1 MFEEEKRKMIE
12 LLEKLRYRISVSP
25 DSPENENAKRVLARQ
40 MEKWGITED
49 DFKKLVPIIFPYKDK
64 DFSLRLFVQIAYVKF
79 GVSLRGEPF
88 HWSKRGKKFFKA
100 SKTEIPEEK
109 LEELKAYFSFYEKE
123 FVKRKKKFEKDLK
136 EEVKRKRD
144 AFYHA
149 FLGSAKL
156 LAPATDDQVEETS
169 LDELKRIYEEMEK
182 FAKDPV
188 KKFEET
194 LLEHMKQIGVDN
206 K

>member
-1 MFEEEKRKMIE
+1 MFEQEKRNMIE

-49 DFKKLVPIIFPYKDK
+49 DFKKLVPIISPYKDK

-79 GVSLRGEPF
+79 GVSLASEPF
-88 HWSKRGKKFFKA
+88 NLAKRGKKFLKA
-100 SKTEIPEEK
+100 SKTKIPEEK

-123 FVKRKKKFEKDLK
+123 FVKRRKKFEKDLK

-144 AFYHA
+144 AFYRA
-149 FLGSAKL
+149 FLDSANL
-156 LAPATDDQVEETS
+156 LAPATDDEVEETS

-182 FAKDPV
+182 F
-188 KKFEET
+188 
-194 LLEHMKQIGVDN
+194 VDM
-206 K
+206 